1 MTETSLGCGDGCYQ
15 PGWVFRLRDLKDL
28 PVNESRLV
36 ITGKTWM
43 RNAQGLGVQSPVS
56 LGPAGEEGLGGGGLW
71 TSHPTAKTPSLLFS
85 ALAIMELA
93 HRFV

>member
-1 MTETSLGCGDGCYQ
+1 MTATSLGCGDGCYQ
-15 PGWVFRLRDLKDL
+15 PGWVFRLGSKDL
-28 PVNESRLV
+28 PVNESRPV

-43 RNAQGLGVQSPVS
+43 RNAQGIGGQSPMS
-56 LGPAGEEGLGGGGLW
+56 LGPVGKEGLGGGGLW

-93 HRFV
+93 HWFV